1 MLNKTLSFSA
11 DPPSSK
17 AVDSDTESM
26 MSSVSSYTLGGK
38 KKKRYGVWDNQSFA
52 NNLLYLENLTVMDM
66 TYELKSGI
74 LSGPD

>member
-1 MLNKTLSFSA
+1 MMNETLHFSA

-38 KKKRYGVWDNQSFA
+38 KKKRYGMVGWDN
-52 NNLLYLENLTVMDM
+52 Y
-66 TYELKSGI
+66 G
-74 LSGPD
+74 

>member
-1 MLNKTLSFSA
+1 MLNETLHFSA

-38 KKKRYGVWDNQSFA
+38 KKKRYGMAGWDN
-52 NNLLYLENLTVMDM
+52 Y
-66 TYELKSGI
+66 YG
-74 LSGPD
+74 